1 MTTNAT
7 GSLFQEEA
15 LPFNLTGETI
25 QGPTP
30 AEHLEAERQ
39 RRAQEQT
46 ERNQQPLL

>member
-1 MTTNAT
+1 MTTNTT

-15 LPFNLTGETI
+15 LPFNLTGEVI

-30 AEHLEAERQ
+30 AELADIERQ
-39 RRAQEQT
+39 RQAQEQA